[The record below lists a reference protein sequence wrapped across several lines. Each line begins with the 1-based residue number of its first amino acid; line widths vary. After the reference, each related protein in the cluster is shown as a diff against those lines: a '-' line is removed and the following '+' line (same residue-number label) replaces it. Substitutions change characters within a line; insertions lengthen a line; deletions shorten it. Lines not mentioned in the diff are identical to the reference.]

1 MIFRTPAHLLACP
14 SRELPNS
21 PGPRFWQACEVLRI
35 LAILSI
41 CNCANKRALVKGA
54 YLFQLI
60 SVQQHS
66 VSSHWKLWKPKQGTC
81 CILAQIPQG
90 WLGSPS
96 SSVLCDAESGQC
108 SQRCGLILCGRVWN
122 QVLDLMIL
130 MVPFQLEIMIPSLYL
145 NCWLYVCC
153 RPAGDPGFYS
163 SGELFTTSPWR
174 QGAHAPQL
182 CVGLIHEHSLTVNSM
197 VTPHAEN
204 NSGRSKCF
212 LCWHLTPPRW
222 FFYITPMIHLE
233 VKSLLWVGCSKR
245 LN

>member
-1 MIFRTPAHLLACP
+1 M
-14 SRELPNS
+14 
-21 PGPRFWQACEVLRI
+21 
-35 LAILSI
+35 LSLD
-41 CNCANKRALVKGA
+41 NALKGVVWFCVA
-54 YLFQLI
+54 VCGTRCWTWW
-60 SVQQHS
+60 S
-66 VSSHWKLWKPKQGTC
+66 LW
-81 CILAQIPQG
+81 
-90 WLGSPS
+90 SPS
-96 SSVLCDAESGQC
+96 YLRYS
-108 SQRCGLILCGRVWN
+108 
-122 QVLDLMIL
+122 
-130 MVPFQLEIMIPSLYL
+130 MIPSLYL

-163 SGELFTTSPWR
+163 FGELFTTSPWR